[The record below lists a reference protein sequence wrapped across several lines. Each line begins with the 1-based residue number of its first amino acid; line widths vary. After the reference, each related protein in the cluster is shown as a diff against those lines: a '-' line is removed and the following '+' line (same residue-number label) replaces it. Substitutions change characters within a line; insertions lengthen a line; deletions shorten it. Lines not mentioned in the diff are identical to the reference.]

1 MIILNTSFHVH
12 VSLDSRFR
20 EWVRTSYIRS
30 ALKSGLLKSPRF
42 ASIMIEVQ
50 EGCLSYA
57 VSFEAETIEKAVEW
71 HDGEGA
77 ALRSE
82 LHKHFGEGV
91 VFFTTYMEE
100 LPID

>member
-12 VSLDSRFR
+12 VSLDSKFR
-20 EWVRTSYIRS
+20 DWVRTQYIKS
-30 ALKSGLLKSPRF
+30 ALNSRLLKSPRF

-50 EGCLSYA
+50 EDCMSYA

-71 HDGEGA
+71 HDGAGA
-77 ALRSE
+77 TLRAE
-82 LHKHFGEGV
+82 LHQRFGEGV

-100 LPID
+100 LPLD

>member
-20 EWVRTSYIRS
+20 QWVKAEYIKS
-30 ALKSGLLKSPRF
+30 ALESGLLTSPRF

-50 EGCLSYA
+50 EDCVSYA
-57 VSFEAETIEKAVEW
+57 VSFEAETVEKAVEW

-77 ALRSE
+77 AIRGE
-82 LHKHFGEGV
+82 LHKKFGEGV

>member
-20 EWVRTSYIRS
+20 EWVRTQYIKS
-30 ALKSGLLKSPRF
+30 ALDSGLLKSPRF

-50 EGCLSYA
+50 EDCMSYA
-57 VSFEAETIEKAVEW
+57 VSFEAETTESAVEW
-71 HDGEGA
+71 HDGAGA
-77 ALRSE
+77 ALRAE
-82 LHKHFGEGV
+82 LHRRFGEGV

-100 LPID
+100 LPLD